1 MRTVRNLAGMYG
13 SSFNPLVAKYWRSKN
28 PEKKPDGILING
40 VNDRSA
46 QSIYLEIK
54 KLVAEGKLQ
63 F

>member
-1 MRTVRNLAGMYG
+1 MRTVRNLAG